1 MKILVCTDGS
11 EHSQKALE
19 KASLIAGGCSVDE
32 VAIIHVYDHKP
43 DITTFPRDGEY
54 ALEREDMEKIRR
66 AQEDNKNKRK
76 KLLEDALKFFEE
88 KGIKART
95 IFKEGHP
102 AETIVEVGCGEGFD
116 FIVIGSRGLGGLKKA
131 LLGSVSNAVVQQ
143 AEKCSVVVVR

>member
-11 EHSQKALE
+11 EQSQKALE
-19 KASLIAGGCSVDE
+19 KASLIAGGCNADE
-32 VAIIHVYDHKP
+32 VAIIYVYEVIPFHDETYSK
-43 DITTFPRDGEY
+43 E
-54 ALEREDMEKIRR
+54 ALERHEQLQKEK
-66 AQEDNKNKRK
+66 K
-76 KLLEDALKFFEE
+76 KEGEMILHNAITFLKE
-88 KGIKART
+88 KGINART

>member
-32 VAIIHVYDHKP
+32 VAIIHVYEETPISEVFSKES
-43 DITTFPRDGEY
+43 IQRQIKLKEEQKKAGERI
-54 ALEREDMEKIRR
+54 LQDSL
-66 AQEDNKNKRK
+66 N
-76 KLLEDALKFFEE
+76 FFEE
-88 KGIKART
+88 KGIKARS

-102 AETIVEVGCGEGFD
+102 AETIVEVGCGEEFD

-143 AEKCSVVVVR
+143 AEKCSVIIVR

>member
-11 EHSQKALE
+11 EQSQKALE
-19 KASLIAGGCSVDE
+19 KAALIAGGCNVND
-32 VAIIHVYDHKP
+32 VAIIHVNEEDLPYMEAYSRNV
-43 DITTFPRDGEY
+43 I
-54 ALEREDMEKIRR
+54 ERYMQIKEE
-66 AQEDNKNKRK
+66 NKKEIERILK
-76 KLLEDALKFFEE
+76 EALKFFEE

-102 AETIVEVGCGEGFD
+102 AETIVEVGCGENFD

-143 AEKCSVVVVR
+143 AEKCSVIVVR